1 MGLKSPLLTSVKSLF
16 LLLVISFVFTGVEDV
31 SASPCSDP
39 MKVIKDFYDS
49 TDSLQ
54 FDRSL
59 SFFTA
64 DAELTTW
71 AEGVNGRHWQETHYY
86 GPDQIRKAL
95 NRRGLRRISEN
106 PNSPIFR
113 ETEEKVLSDKVSFM
127 LRPDRLGPDQRPYN
141 PYQVIT
147 TFDNCRIKTL
157 TVIEYITWE

>member
-1 MGLKSPLLTSVKSLF
+1 MGLKSPMLPSARFLF
-16 LLLVISFVFTGVEDV
+16 LLLTTFVFAGAEIA

-39 MKVIKDFYDS
+39 MQVIEKFYDS

-71 AEGVNGRHWQETHYY
+71 AEGVNGRHWHETHYF

-95 NRRGLRRISEN
+95 NRRGLRRISDN

-113 ETEEKVLSDKVSFM
+113 VTEEKMSADKVTFM
-127 LRPDRLGPDQRPYN
+127 LRPDRLGRDQKPYN
-141 PYQVIT
+141 PYQVT
-147 TFDNCRIKTL
+147 AAFDDCRIRTL
-157 TVIEYITWE
+157 TVVEYITWE